1 MTNQAGCS
9 SNHTCA
15 YTNTYATD
23 PKYLSLYTFP
33 IRFTR
38 NGWRQFTRV
47 NHSLGARYLRAVV
60 MFHELACYITAHEE
74 DGCKLDTICQEV
86 RYDDEVYLLLMKCH
100 GVWLIT
106 DVGLMDGNAPANV
119 TTRATDFAYFPIF
132 VWQRITAGLRTVLR
146 QVLCGWCRKATTIS
160 TNSAALS
167 PYQNHVNGGYQYVY

>member
-1 MTNQAGCS
+1 VTNQAD
-9 SNHTCA
+9 A

-33 IRFTR
+33 IRFTG
-38 NGWRQFTRV
+38 NGWRQFARV

-106 DVGLMDGNAPANV
+106 DVGLIEPAV
-119 TTRATDFAYFPIF
+119 ATTKGYTFSPVY
-132 VWQRITAGLRTVLR
+132 VWRRITHGLRTVLR
-146 QVLCGWCRKATTIS
+146 QVLCGWCRKATANS
-160 TNSAALS
+160 TTFTTTPILM
-167 PYQNHVNGGYQYVY
+167 NGGYQYV

>member
-1 MTNQAGCS
+1 VKNRAD
-9 SNHTCA
+9 A
-15 YTNTYATD
+15 YTNTYTTD

-38 NGWRQFTRV
+38 NGWRQFAGV
-47 NHSLGARYLRAVV
+47 NRSLGACYLRAVV

-106 DVGLMDGNAPANV
+106 DVGLIDGNVHANV
-119 TTRATDFAYFPIF
+119 TTRATDFSYFPVF
-132 VWQRITAGLRTVLR
+132 VWRRITRGLRTMFR
-146 QVLCGWCRKATTIS
+146 KVLCG
-160 TNSAALS
+160 
-167 PYQNHVNGGYQYVY
+167 